1 MKALAETAVRPRS
14 VRFLIVG
21 GGAAALMFALTY
33 LFRQSGMPSFAG
45 SIAAYAIVF
54 AIAYSAQRSWTF
66 GGTHSHR
73 HALPRYLAVQLG
85 CAVISGLVGHVCT
98 AILAAPPFLMSVAVT
113 VTAGAGSYLLSSH
126 WVFAR
131 AR

>member
-73 HALPRYLAVQLG
+73 HAFPRYLAVQLG
-85 CAVISGLVGHVCT
+85 CAPSRAWSG
-98 AILAAPPFLMSVAVT
+98 M
-113 VTAGAGSYLLSSH
+113 
-126 WVFAR
+126 
-131 AR
+131 